1 MEEMITI
8 SGSEI
13 LNIEEKKWLITRLGA
28 MHDKIQ
34 RRFKDS
40 VFLDLHIKEYEPEGK
55 KKFSMHVRLH

>member
-40 VFLDLHIKEYEPEGK
+40 VFLDY
-55 KKFSMHVRLH
+55 